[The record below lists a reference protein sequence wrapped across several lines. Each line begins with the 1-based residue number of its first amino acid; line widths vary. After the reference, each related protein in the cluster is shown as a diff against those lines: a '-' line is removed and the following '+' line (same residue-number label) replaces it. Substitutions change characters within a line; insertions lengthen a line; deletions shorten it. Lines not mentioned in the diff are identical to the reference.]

1 MDKKMEILACAAEEF
16 RKHGLKFT
24 MNDIA
29 TDLHMAKK
37 TIYTFY
43 SSKEEMLNAMIDTGY
58 EDIQKNKQEI
68 IASDLPYEEKVRQVM
83 IAMPEQFQ
91 VIDFRMLSD
100 LNEKYPDVY
109 KNLQRQLENNWE
121 PVIRLL
127 QEGMDQHKIRNIS
140 IPVLR
145 QMITATFESFLSTD
159 NLKQEGISYKDAC
172 NYMMDIVMNGISED
186 EYENH

>member
-1 MDKKMEILACAAEEF
+1 MDRQKEILMCAADEF
-16 RKHGLKFT
+16 RQHGLKFT

-29 TDLHMAKK
+29 RDLHMAKK

-43 SSKEEMLNAMIDTGY
+43 SSKEEMLNALIDTGY
-58 EDIQKNKQEI
+58 EDIQKNKQDI

-83 IAMPEQFQ
+83 IAMPAQFE

-100 LNEKYPDVY
+100 LHEKYPGVY

-127 QEGMDQHKIRNIS
+127 EEGMKQHKIRHIS
-140 IPVLR
+140 IPILR
-145 QMITATFESFLSTD
+145 QMITASFESFLSTD
-159 NLKQEGISYKDAC
+159 TLKQEGISYKDAC
-172 NYMMDIVMNGISED
+172 TCMMDIVMNGISEG
-186 EYENH
+186 EHENH